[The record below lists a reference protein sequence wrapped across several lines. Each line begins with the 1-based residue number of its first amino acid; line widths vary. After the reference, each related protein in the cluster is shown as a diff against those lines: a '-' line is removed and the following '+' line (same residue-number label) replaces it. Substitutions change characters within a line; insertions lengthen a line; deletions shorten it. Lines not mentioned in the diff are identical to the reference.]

1 MAKQATYI
9 QKGKVI
15 DYLAGAAIA
24 VGDVVTL
31 GTASIGVAAAAI
43 ANGDTGAVAIDG
55 VFEMNAVNNAAFSV
69 GDILFWDDTANKLT
83 KVSTENTPAGICVEA
98 KETTGTTAKVQIGR
112 TMITLTNTIED
123 GEITAAKVS
132 APVATHHMVI
142 GIEDLGAGADITARK
157 VLTVPVG
164 ANYTLVSASITG
176 KGSASGVDASNTS
189 VFTLTDG
196 TNTIVTKTFDDDPAF
211 PAANT
216 PTSLGAL
223 NETHKVLD
231 AAEALCLTV
240 TNGTTADLPAFDLE
254 LVYTVSEDPA

>member
-1 MAKQATYI
+1 MSEAMFI
-9 QKGKVI
+9 QEGYNV
-15 DYLAGAAIA
+15 LH
-24 VGDVVTL
+24 
-31 GTASIGVAAAAI
+31 TASADIAYGEVVPITNAIGISRDAI
-43 ANGDTGAVAIDG
+43 ANGATGVLAVGG
-55 VFEMNAVNNAAFSV
+55 VWELPAVNNAAFSV
-69 GDILFWDDTANKLT
+69 GDILYWDDTANKLT
-83 KVSTENTPAGICVEA
+83 KVSTDNTPAGMCVAA
-98 KETTGTTAKVQIGR
+98 KGTTGTTAQVQIGR
-112 TMITLTNTIED
+112 MVVTLTNVIED

-132 APVATHHMVI
+132 APVATHHLIYPV
-142 GIEDLGAGADITARK
+142 EDLGAGADITARK
-157 VLTVPVG
+157 ILTVPTG
-164 ANYTLVSASITG
+164 ANYTLVGANIIG

-216 PTSLGAL
+216 PTSLGSL
-223 NETHKVLD
+223 NAAHKVLD